1 MIGSNAHNTAERHNM
16 NRKDSILMWTRYR
29 VEWLPTITVPK
40 EGRYSDFVKNCKSTI
55 AKYVKD
61 IS

>member
-1 MIGSNAHNTAERHNM
+1 MIGSNVYSAAERHNI
-16 NRKDSILMWTRYR
+16 NRRDGILMWYR
-29 VEWLPTITVPK
+29 IGWLPTITVPK
-40 EGRYSDFVKNCKSTI
+40 EGRYPDFVKNCKSTI